1 MREYHFY
8 VYIMA
13 SRSRTLYVGFTSELM
28 IRVWQHKN
36 DVFDG
41 FSKKYQ
47 CHRLVYFEEYQM
59 APSGIAREKQIKRW
73 SRVKKLTLIERENP
87 AWTYLSE
94 EWGKPV
100 EPFEV
105 LNPGM

>member
-1 MREYHFY
+1 MRDYHFY

-13 SRSRTLYVGFTSELM
+13 SRSRTLYIGFTSELM
-28 IRVWQHKN
+28 VRVQQHKN

-47 CHRLVYFEEYQM
+47 CHRLVYFEKYQM
-59 APSGIAREKQIKRW
+59 AHSGIAREKQLKRW
-73 SRVKKLTLIERENP
+73 SRAKKLTLIERENP
-87 AWTYLSE
+87 AWADLSE

-100 EPFEV
+100 EPFEA